1 MQKLMSFLGHLFLT
15 FVLLMAA
22 GCWPFRDLAKEVM
35 NSELESV
42 QFWAKRDGKVYEGGK
57 GKRGAAAARCIFE
70 GGTTCQQPLKS
81 QNTPRCEFQM
91 SLLFGHPLTKSAES
105 F

>member
-42 QFWAKRDGKVYEGGK
+42 QFWAKRDGKVYEGEE
-57 GKRGAAAARCIFE
+57 KREKRCSSKVHFRGRNNMSAASKK
-70 GGTTCQQPLKS
+70 PKYS
-81 QNTPRCEFQM
+81 
-91 SLLFGHPLTKSAES
+91 SL
-105 F
+105 

>member
-42 QFWAKRDGKVYEGGK
+42 QFWAKRDGKVYEG
-57 GKRGAAAARCIFE
+57 
-70 GGTTCQQPLKS
+70 
-81 QNTPRCEFQM
+81 
-91 SLLFGHPLTKSAES
+91 
-105 F
+105 

>member
-1 MQKLMSFLGHLFLT
+1 MSFLGHLFLT

-42 QFWAKRDGKVYEGGK
+42 QFGAKRDGKVYEEEEESEK
-57 GKRGAAAARCIFE
+57 EMQQGAVSRE
-70 GGTTCQQPLKS
+70 EQHVS
-81 QNTPRCEFQM
+81 
-91 SLLFGHPLTKSAES
+91 SL
-105 F
+105 

>member
-42 QFWAKRDGKVYEGGK
+42 QFWAKRDGKVYEEEREK
-57 GKRGAAAARCIFE
+57 EVQQQQGAFSRE
-70 GGTTCQQPLKS
+70 EQHVS
-81 QNTPRCEFQM
+81 
-91 SLLFGHPLTKSAES
+91 SL
-105 F
+105 

>member
-42 QFWAKRDGKVYEGGK
+42 QFWAKRDGKVYEGEEREK
-57 GKRGAAAARCIFE
+57 ELLQQGAFSRE
-70 GGTTCQQPLKS
+70 EQHVS
-81 QNTPRCEFQM
+81 
-91 SLLFGHPLTKSAES
+91 SL
-105 F
+105 